1 ENSSGKTTHMM
12 TSETTL
18 IPPSHK
24 FIING
29 RVASD
34 LPDSCYNIYIADI
47 DKEITESDLV
57 ACIPVKNRQ
66 FRFETDLSTMKTGRI
81 RAIMPGN
88 KLCSAWIQIYFIPG
102 FTVDMTVHNGFYD
115 IHNESEYKFMA
126 NAWLNQDAMA
136 ALCNTLGFASDP
148 QNGSENS
155 SIEKAIS
162 IYQKLLA
169 DLSEQLKQTQNLK
182 FGSVSFIQEET
193 KRILNQMDQVNLKMQ
208 ELIDKYAN
216 SIKF

>member
-1 ENSSGKTTHMM
+1 M
-12 TSETTL
+12 
-18 IPPSHK
+18 
-24 FIING
+24 
-29 RVASD
+29 ASD

-115 IHNESEYKFMA
+115 IHNESEYTFMA